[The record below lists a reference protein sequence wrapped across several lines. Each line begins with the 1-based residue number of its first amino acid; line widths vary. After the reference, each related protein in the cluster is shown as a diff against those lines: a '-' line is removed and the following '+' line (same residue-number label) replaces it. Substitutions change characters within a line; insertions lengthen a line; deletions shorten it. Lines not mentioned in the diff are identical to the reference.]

1 MGINAPIVV
10 YTHTDVSDLWPI
22 FFGELKSYMPDVK
35 VYVAVNKIDDRLSEY
50 NQIQYDDSKPYTERW
65 KEILPQIKEDVVL
78 FLHEDMILMQS
89 PMIDNLNKYVGYVAD
104 DKVKSI
110 KLISIVGNFQSW
122 EGDKNIINNKDTKFS
137 IQPTIIKTKTF
148 LDLLSKVESLNIW
161 EFEDAVPVE
170 DGHYMV
176 SLGNEKRRGI
186 YHNDSSVFPYIAT
199 AINKGK
205 WNYYEYEKELN
216 KLFNIYNINP
226 FERGII

>member
-22 FFGELKSYMPDVK
+22 FFGELKSNICDVN
-35 VYVAVNKIDDRLSEY
+35 VYVAVNKKDDRLSQY
-50 NQIQYDDSKPYTERW
+50 TQIEYDDSKPYTERW
-65 KEILPQIKEDVVL
+65 KEILPQIKEDVIL

-89 PMIDNLNKYVGYVAD
+89 PMIDNLNKYIAYVAD

-122 EGDKNIINNKDTKFS
+122 EGDVNIINNKDTKFS

-148 LDLLSKVESLNIW
+148 LDLLSKVEPLNIW

-216 KLFNIYNINP
+216 ILFNVYNINP

>member
-22 FFGELKSYMPDVK
+22 FFGELKSNMSDVN
-35 VYVAVNKIDDRLSEY
+35 VYVAVNKKDDRLSEY
-50 NQIQYDDSKPYTERW
+50 NQIEYDDTKPYTERW
-65 KEILPQIKEDVVL
+65 KEILPQIKEDVIL
-78 FLHEDMILMQS
+78 FLHEDMILIQS
-89 PMIDNLNKYVGYVAD
+89 PMIDNLNKYIGYVTD

-110 KLISIVGNFQSW
+110 KLISIVGNFENW
-122 EGDKNIINNKDTKFS
+122 EGDVNIINNKDTKFS

-148 LDLLSKVESLNIW
+148 LDLLSKVEPLNIW
-161 EFEDAVPVE
+161 EFEDVVPVE

-216 KLFNIYNINP
+216 ILFNVYNINP

>member
-176 SLGNEKRRGI
+176 SLGNERRRGI

>member
-10 YTHTDVSDLWPI
+10 YTHTDVSDIWPI
-22 FFGELKSYMPDVK
+22 FFGELKSHMSDTN
-35 VYVAVNKIDDRLSEY
+35 VYVAVNKKDDRLSEY
-50 NQIQYDDSKPYTERW
+50 NQIQYDDTKPYTERW
-65 KEILPQIKEDVVL
+65 KEILPQIKEDVIL
-78 FLHEDMILMQS
+78 FLHEDMILIQS
-89 PMIDNLNKYVGYVAD
+89 PMIDNLNKYIGYVSND
-104 DKVKSI
+104 RVKSI

-122 EGDKNIINNKDTKFS
+122 EGDTNIINNKDTKFS
-137 IQPTIIKTKTF
+137 IQPTIIKIKTF

-161 EFEDAVPVE
+161 EFEDNVPIE

-186 YHNDSSVFPYIAT
+186 YHNDSLVFPYIAT

-205 WNYYEYEKELN
+205 WNYSEYEKELN
-216 KLFNIYNINP
+216 ILFNIYNINP